1 MRIISNIIL
10 SGVALLAVYIAFT
23 FIREYREAHGS
34 TWDRLLEA
42 GRDSATI
49 LVQKI
54 TILISGIGSAAALF
68 GEWFEIPELKQAVQ
82 SALKPEYVVAFVV
95 VTALVSWF
103 ARKRTLGI

>member
-10 SGVALLAVYIAFT
+10 SGVALLAIYIAFT
-23 FIREYREAHGS
+23 FIREYREAQGS

-54 TILISGIGSAAALF
+54 AILISGIGSVTALL
-68 GEWFEIPELKQAVQ
+68 GEWLDIPGLKEAVQ

-103 ARKRTLGI
+103 ARKRTMGS